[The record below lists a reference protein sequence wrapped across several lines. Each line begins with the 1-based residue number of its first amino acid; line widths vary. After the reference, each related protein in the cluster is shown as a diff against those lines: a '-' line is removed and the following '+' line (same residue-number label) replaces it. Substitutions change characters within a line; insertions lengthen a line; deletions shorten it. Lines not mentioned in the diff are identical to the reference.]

1 MSETL
6 SSRESQPAVLLHD
19 EHVAWHSCAG
29 TAGEPVAHVRG
40 YAHDGRQALENASL
54 AKYLQQLAAR
64 GRAELEAAIPKLNG
78 AWACVVVWPTGDL
91 LAAVDRMRS
100 IPLFLRFEGDRLQTV
115 SASMDELTT
124 QFSPR
129 LDEVGELKFLL

>member
-1 MSETL
+1 MAEAPV
-6 SSRESQPAVLLHD
+6 SRESQPAVLLHD

-54 AKYLQQLAAR
+54 AKYLQGMAAR
-64 GRAELEAAIPKLNG
+64 GRAEIEAAIPKLNG
-78 AWACVVVWPTGDL
+78 GWACVVVWPNGDV

-100 IPLFLRFEGDRLQTV
+100 IPVFLRLDGERLSAV
-115 SASMDELTT
+115 AASMDKLTDKY
-124 QFSPR
+124 S
-129 LDEVGELKFLL
+129 